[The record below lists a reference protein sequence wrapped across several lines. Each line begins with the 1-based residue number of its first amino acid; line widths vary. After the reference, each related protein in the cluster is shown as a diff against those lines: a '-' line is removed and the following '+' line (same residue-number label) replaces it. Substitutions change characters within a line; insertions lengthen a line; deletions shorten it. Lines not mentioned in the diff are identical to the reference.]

1 MVSVSVGSGDAAQIC
16 KYHFACARVP
26 AADYCLMKDFKS
38 TLVIAG
44 ISKPVVRDEKI
55 K

>member
-1 MVSVSVGSGDAAQIC
+1 MRL
-16 KYHFACARVP
+16 KYENITWRVP
-26 AADYCLMKDFKS
+26 AADYRLMKDFKS